1 MDATTEEPTVKLGRY
16 AFTVVDTD
24 GGAAE
29 KSSESVT
36 TDTSVDLKF
45 RFVDATTEEPTVK
58 LGRYA
63 FTVVDTD
70 GGAAEESSASVT
82 MWMPMRRVLLLAL
95 SLQ

>member
-1 MDATTEEPTVKLGRY
+1 MVA
-16 AFTVVDTD
+16 
-24 GGAAE
+24 
-29 KSSESVT
+29 

-45 RFVDATTEEPTVK
+45 RFVDATTEGPTVK

-63 FTVVDTD
+63 FTVVNTD
-70 GGAAEESSASVT
+70 GGAAEKSSEFVT